1 MPLQA
6 IHYHE
11 TELLP
16 PRDGGALFPK
26 QSDKLPVLQD
36 VKAKLEAAK
45 LPAIVSIKKSGDHVL
60 LNVTLKRKDHSIEEL
75 PDAVKAIEV
84 ALKEHKIEFNHH
96 YGWSPKK

>member
-11 TELLP
+11 TELLEP
-16 PRDGGALFPK
+16 KGGGALFPK

-36 VKAKLEAAK
+36 VRAKLEAAK
-45 LPAIVSIKKSGDHVL
+45 TPAIVSIKKSGDRLL

-75 PDAVKAIEV
+75 PDAVKAIED
-84 ALKEHKIEFNHH
+84 ALKEHKIGFNH